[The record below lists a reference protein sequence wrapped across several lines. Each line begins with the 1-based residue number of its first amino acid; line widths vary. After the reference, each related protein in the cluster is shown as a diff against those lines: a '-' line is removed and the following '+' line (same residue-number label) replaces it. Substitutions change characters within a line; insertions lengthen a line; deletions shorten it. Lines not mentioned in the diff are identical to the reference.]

1 MSDGKIGVIES
12 VSIALGGMIGG
23 GIFAVLGVVA
33 ETSGTAAWVA
43 FLAAGAIAAAAA
55 YSFVKLNNL
64 TEVGGGPVT
73 CVYAFT
79 ESTTLGGIV
88 SWTLLVGYVG
98 TMAMYAFAFGGYFV
112 ELLPVQQAATVPL
125 RPVVSVTAIGS
136 FLGLNLLGARATG
149 RAEDLLVAAKVGI
162 LLLFALGGLWFGFTH
177 GRINSGLAH
186 LSIGPLIAAAISFVA
201 FEGWELLLFD
211 QDQMDDPK
219 ETARQAI
226 YLSIAGATTIYILVA
241 LVTTNLVSAQEI
253 AAHPETALAIAAE
266 PFLGQLGFT
275 LIAVAALFST
285 GSAINATLFSSAEF
299 ATRLVSHDLLPD
311 RFSAPRTESTHEKPL
326 LVLGTLAA
334 LFSAVGSLQGITS
347 FASLA
352 FITVSGII
360 SAIALTERHREE
372 ISAIVPTLGLA
383 GTVVTFP
390 VLLWHLYTTK
400 FGVFVTVVGIAL
412 TVLAVELLYFERE
425 SITDGIHTLERV
437 L

>member
-1 MSDGKIGVIES
+1 MGEEQIGVAES

-33 ETSGTAAWVA
+33 NTSGTAAWIA
-43 FLAAGAIAAAAA
+43 FLIAGVIAGCAA

-64 TEVGGGPVT
+64 TDVGGGPIT
-73 CVYAFT
+73 CIYAFT

-98 TMAMYAFAFGGYFV
+98 TMAMYAFAFSGYFV
-112 ELLPVQQAATVPL
+112 ELLPIQQVASVPL
-125 RPVVSVTAIGS
+125 RPVVSVGAIAS

-149 RAEDLLVAAKVGI
+149 RAEDVLVATKVTI
-162 LLLFALGGLWFGFTH
+162 LLLFALGGLWFGLTR
-177 GRINSGLAH
+177 GRISSGLVD
-186 LSIGPLIAAAISFVA
+186 LSVGPLIAAAISFVA

-211 QDQMDDPK
+211 QDQMENPK
-219 ETARQAI
+219 TTARRAI
-226 YLSIAGATTIYILVA
+226 YISIAGATTIYVLVA
-241 LVTTNLVSAQEI
+241 IVTTNLVSAQEI
-253 AAHPETALAIAAE
+253 AVRPETALAIAAE

-299 ATRLVSHDLLPD
+299 ATRLVSHNLLPD
-311 RFSAPRTESTHEKPL
+311 RFSDPRADGTHEKPL

-334 LFSAVGSLQGITS
+334 LFTAIGSLQGITS

-352 FITVSGII
+352 FITVSGIV
-360 SAIALTERHREE
+360 SAIAITERQQEE
-372 ISAIVPTLGLA
+372 ITIAIPVIGLL
-383 GTVVTFP
+383 GTVLTFP
-390 VLLWHLYTTK
+390 LLLWHLYTTK
-400 FGVFVTVVGIAL
+400 LGVFVTVVTIAIVVL
-412 TVLAVELLYFERE
+412 TVELLYFERE
-425 SITDGIHTLERV
+425 SLTDGISILERA